1 MQLQIA
7 ARKQALKENEVHTP
21 TFSAPT
27 FSVHDSVPRLTG
39 VIGPPSPTVPS
50 SVEGNLSRKW
60 DISFTRK
67 EEDAQKLDEHDIAAV
82 LRPRAPSIDEHA
94 RLAKLV
100 VKLCSKRNRDLRRKI
115 SKNIEQ
121 SPPSTIES
129 ASAKRSVEERLQRQL
144 DRYQRVLLSKRNTGV
159 DELDTELIRNARN
172 VFSYVHLRDR
182 VRADTH
188 RDLSES
194 GDDLWDCED

>member
-27 FSVHDSVPRLTG
+27 FSTHDSVPRLTG
-39 VIGPPSPTVPS
+39 VISPPSPTIPS
-50 SVEGNLSRKW
+50 NVEGSLSRKW
-60 DISFTRK
+60 DVSFTRK
-67 EEDAQKLDEHDIAAV
+67 EEDAQKLDENDIATI
-82 LRPRAPSIDEHA
+82 LRPRAPSVDEHA
-94 RLAKLV
+94 RLARLV
-100 VKLCSKRNRDLRRKI
+100 VKLCSKRNRNLRRKI
-115 SKNIEQ
+115 SKNTEQ

-144 DRYQRVLLSKRNTGV
+144 DRYQRVLISKKSTEA

-188 RDLSES
+188 GDLSES
-194 GDDLWDCED
+194 GDDLWNFED